1 MNGVGQIVNIGIST
15 LGVGVT
21 ELVVTFEKSYYYNKL
36 PSIVLTATKIEGG
49 GSTNVYVSDV
59 TVTNFKINVSNAG
72 ASIDV
77 HWHAMT

>member
-1 MNGVGQIVNIGIST
+1 MSSIGHIVNIGTDT

-21 ELVVTFEKSYYYNKL
+21 ELVVTFEKSYYNKL
-36 PSIVLTATKIEGG
+36 PNIVLTATKIEGG